1 MASQAWYSPA
11 QRFYMGEEEVRDNKA
26 KILLECSENEK
37 QLKQWRDR
45 ASEVAANLHIL
56 ANRLEGQPEQV
67 VFSGERTPLEFQ
79 STQLLVMQDVALD
92 EVLRVRDNI
101 RQLELRHRRLQRSKE
116 AFGL

>member
-11 QRFYMGEEEVRDNKA
+11 QEFYMGEEEVRDNKA

-45 ASEVAANLHIL
+45 ASEVASNLHIL

-101 RQLELRHRRLQRSKE
+101 RQLELRRRQLHRSQE

>member
-1 MASQAWYSPA
+1 
-11 QRFYMGEEEVRDNKA
+11 MGEEEVRDNKA

-37 QLKQWRDR
+37 QLGQCRNR
-45 ASEVAANLHIL
+45 ASEIASNLRIL

-101 RQLELRHRRLQRSKE
+101 RQLELRRRQLQRSQE